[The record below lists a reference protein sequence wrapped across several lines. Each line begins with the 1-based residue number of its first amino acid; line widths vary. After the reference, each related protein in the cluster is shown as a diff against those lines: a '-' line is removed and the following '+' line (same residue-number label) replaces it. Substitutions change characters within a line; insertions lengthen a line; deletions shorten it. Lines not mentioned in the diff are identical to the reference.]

1 MLGAVRHLDGDD
13 NIAIGTRENDATAA
27 APRTVANTVTLGSDT
42 KATVNGAVALG
53 NKSVA
58 STAAG
63 VEGADPLNAVAAKNN
78 ATWTSTA
85 AAVSVGDVANNITR
99 QITGVA
105 AGKED
110 TDVVN
115 VAQLKAMSSAAK
127 THYYSVNSTEAGA
140 GSNRDNDGA
149 TGTDALAAGV
159 KAQAAQR
166 NSIAIG
172 NEAKVENSPAN
183 PSSSSI
189 AIGDKAKAQGDLAL
203 AIGPGATVSGES
215 AAGGIAIGSA
225 ATSNNGG
232 MAVGSGANAGNG
244 TPIIFEHILNI
255 KLKLI

>member
-1 MLGAVRHLDGDD
+1 
-13 NIAIGTRENDATAA
+13 
-27 APRTVANTVTLGSDT
+27 
-42 KATVNGAVALG
+42 
-53 NKSVA
+53 NK
-58 STAAG
+58 
-63 VEGADPLNAVAAKNN
+63 
-78 ATWTSTA
+78 
-85 AAVSVGDVANNITR
+85 ITN
-99 QITGVA
+99 VA
-105 AGKED
+105 AG
-110 TDVVN
+110 TDPNDAVN
-115 VAQLKAMSSAAK
+115 LSQLQAMGSAAK
-127 THYYSVNSTEAGA
+127 THYYSVNSNQQAA
-140 GSNRDNDGA
+140 GSNYNNDGA

-244 TPIIFEHILNI
+244 TPMIPGLPVRLNNNVALGDSALVKDDTNFRVALGSFSI
-255 KLKLI
+255 AGESDLTAAPYKPTASANVAGIAGSGVELGEVSVGGDNTAGMGKTLYRRITNVAAGAADTDAVNV